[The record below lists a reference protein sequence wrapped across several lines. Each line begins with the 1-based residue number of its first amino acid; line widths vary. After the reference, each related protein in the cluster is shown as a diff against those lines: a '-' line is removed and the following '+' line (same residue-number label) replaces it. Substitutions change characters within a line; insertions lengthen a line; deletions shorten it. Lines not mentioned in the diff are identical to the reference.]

1 MCTLYLPSLLYA
13 VISLLFN
20 CPQSAR
26 AVVTDTLSLTSPPVN
41 PNCELGLRVQRPH
54 DAPDCRSPPARRRNA
69 TELTVNK
76 VLRSQ
81 PGRVPWSDAS
91 DQQHRRTRR
100 GLPRADGRARARA
113 SRRGQRKCSYFLR
126 LADRGLHH
134 DWRMGVTQ
142 VQGAGR
148 AQQENPG
155 GPTSAADG
163 TTVRFRHVRAHA
175 GHGMNERADRLAAQE
190 AQTGHAQPRRR
201 HI

>member
-91 DQQHRRTRR
+91 DQQQRRTRR

-113 SRRGQRKCSYFLR
+113 SRRGSAHILSDSQIAVCTTIGAWASRKCKALVER
-126 LADRGLHH
+126 NRRTLAAL
-134 DWRMGVTQ
+134 
-142 VQGAGR
+142 R
-148 AQQENPG
+148 AQ
-155 GPTSAADG
+155 PTARQCGSG
-163 TTVRFRHVRAHA
+163 TS
-175 GHGMNERADRLAAQE
+175 GHMPATE
-190 AQTGHAQPRRR
+190 
-201 HI
+201 

>member
-91 DQQHRRTRR
+91 DQQQRRTRR
-100 GLPRADGRARARA
+100 GLPRALMGARELARAGEEVLIFSPTRRSRFA
-113 SRRGQRKCSYFLR
+113 PRLAHGRHASARRWSSATGEPWRPYERSRR
-126 LADRGLHH
+126 H
-134 DWRMGVTQ
+134 DSAVPAR
-142 VQGAGR
+142 
-148 AQQENPG
+148 PG
-155 GPTSAADG
+155 TCRP
-163 TTVRFRHVRAHA
+163 R
-175 GHGMNERADRLAAQE
+175 NE
-190 AQTGHAQPRRR
+190 
-201 HI
+201 

>member
-113 SRRGQRKCSYFLR
+113 SRRGSAHILSDSQIAVCTTISAWASRKCKALVER
-126 LADRGLHH
+126 NRRTLAAL
-134 DWRMGVTQ
+134 
-142 VQGAGR
+142 R
-148 AQQENPG
+148 AQ
-155 GPTSAADG
+155 PTARQCGSG
-163 TTVRFRHVRAHA
+163 TS
-175 GHGMNERADRLAAQE
+175 GHMPATE
-190 AQTGHAQPRRR
+190 
-201 HI
+201 